1 MARQQIFL
9 LRYFQM
15 EFLESRKSERRKSI
29 PMIHAHAEAEKSI
42 KNAVEGNRIS
52 RFVKGEKSKMQTSES
67 FRLSAILSFS
77 GGLQDA
83 YTYNVRGN
91 VFANAQTGNVVL
103 MSQNFM
109 MGNWNSGIQYMLPLI
124 SFASGVL
131 ITEQIEYRYKSSKG
145 VHWRQIIL
153 LIEIVLL
160 CIVGLM
166 PTDINIAANMLVS
179 FTCAMQV
186 QAFRKVHGYGSFT
199 CAMQVQAFRKVHGY
213 GYASTMCI
221 GNLRSGTESL
231 SHFLRNRDQA
241 SLSKAV
247 HFFSIILFFAIGAG
261 AGGILSN
268 VLHVKTI
275 WVSPLL
281 LMAVT
286 VMMIK
291 ENR

>member
-1 MARQQIFL
+1 MIF
-9 LRYFQM
+9 
-15 EFLESRKSERRKSI
+15 EKD
-29 PMIHAHAEAEKSI
+29 AE
-42 KNAVEGNRIS
+42 
-52 RFVKGEKSKMQTSES
+52 MQTSES

-109 MGNWNSGIQYMLPLI
+109 MGNWNSAIHYMLPLI
-124 SFASGVL
+124 SFAAGVF
-131 ITEQIEYRYKSSKG
+131 ITEQIENRFKSSKG
-145 VHWRQIIL
+145 VHWRQLVL

-160 CIVGLM
+160 GIVGLM
-166 PTDINIAANMLVS
+166 PTDINIIANMMVS

-186 QAFRKVHGYGSFT
+186 QS
-199 CAMQVQAFRKVHGY
+199 FRKVHGY

-231 SHFLRNRDQA
+231 SQYLRNRDRA
-241 SLSKAV
+241 SLNKAL
-247 HFFSIILFFAIGAG
+247 HFFGIILIFAIGAG
-261 AGGILSN
+261 AGGVLSN
-268 VLHVKTI
+268 VLYVRTI
-275 WVSPLL
+275 WISLL
-281 LMAVT
+281 LLAAVT

-291 ENR
+291 DHR

>member
-1 MARQQIFL
+1 
-9 LRYFQM
+9 
-15 EFLESRKSERRKSI
+15 
-29 PMIHAHAEAEKSI
+29 
-42 KNAVEGNRIS
+42 
-52 RFVKGEKSKMQTSES
+52 MQTSES

-109 MGNWNSGIQYMLPLI
+109 TGNWSNGLQYMFPLI
-124 SFASGVL
+124 SFIAGIF
-131 ITEQIEYRYKSSKG
+131 ITEQIENRCKHNERL
-145 VHWRQIIL
+145 HWRQIIL
-153 LIEIVLL
+153 LIEIGLL
-160 CIVGLM
+160 FIAGLI
-166 PTDINIAANMLVS
+166 PTNVNIAANMLV
-179 FTCAMQV
+179 
-186 QAFRKVHGYGSFT
+186 SFT

-231 SHFLRNRDQA
+231 SHYFRNRD
-241 SLSKAV
+241 KAAL
-247 HFFSIILFFAIGAG
+247 HKALHYFGIILVFAVGAG

-268 VLHVKTI
+268 LLYDKTI
-275 WVSPLL
+275 WLSSFLL
-281 LMAVT
+281 AVVT

-291 ENR
+291 ENS

>member
-1 MARQQIFL
+1 
-9 LRYFQM
+9 
-15 EFLESRKSERRKSI
+15 
-29 PMIHAHAEAEKSI
+29 
-42 KNAVEGNRIS
+42 
-52 RFVKGEKSKMQTSES
+52 MQTSES

-109 MGNWNSGIQYMLPLI
+109 MGNWNIGIHYMLPLI
-124 SFASGVL
+124 SFAAGVF
-131 ITEQIEYRYKSSKG
+131 ITEQIEYRCKNNKG
-145 VHWRQIIL
+145 LHWRQLIL
-153 LIEIVLL
+153 LIEIMLL
-160 CIVGLM
+160 TIVGFM
-166 PTDINIAANMLVS
+166 PAEINVVANMLVS
-179 FTCAMQV
+179 F
-186 QAFRKVHGYGSFT
+186 S

-231 SHFLRNRDQA
+231 SHYLRNKDRA
-241 SLSKAV
+241 SLNKAL
-247 HFFSIILFFAIGAG
+247 HFFGIIFIFAIGAG

-268 VLHVKTI
+268 VFYTKTI

-281 LMAVT
+281 LMIVT
-286 VMMIK
+286 AMMIQ

>member
-1 MARQQIFL
+1 
-9 LRYFQM
+9 
-15 EFLESRKSERRKSI
+15 
-29 PMIHAHAEAEKSI
+29 
-42 KNAVEGNRIS
+42 
-52 RFVKGEKSKMQTSES
+52 MQTSES
-67 FRLSAILSFS
+67 FRLSAVLSFS

-109 MGNWNSGIQYMLPLI
+109 TGNWNSGIHYMLPLI
-124 SFASGVL
+124 SFAAGVF
-131 ITEQIEYRYKSSKG
+131 ITEQIEHRYKSRKS
-145 VHWRQIIL
+145 VHWRQLIL

-160 CIVGLM
+160 GVVGLM
-166 PTDINIAANMLVS
+166 PTDINITANMLV
-179 FTCAMQV
+179 
-186 QAFRKVHGYGSFT
+186 SFT

-231 SHFLRNRDQA
+231 SQFLRNKEQA
-241 SLSKAV
+241 SLTKAL
-247 HFFSIILFFAIGAG
+247 HFFGIILFFAIGAG
-261 AGGILSN
+261 AGGVLSN
-268 VLHVKTI
+268 VLYTRTI

-281 LMAVT
+281 LTTVI

-291 ENR
+291 ESR